1 MHCRQWLGT
10 ELLNLIPKY
19 ILFFKTYII
28 FYYIILMIKV
38 VKIKTDLTPDRNE
51 EILTNLTSED
61 KLSLSDLELYIA
73 FDQVN
78 ENLIT
83 SYLVGNDINIEKV
96 KQHLIKFGVTYTL
109 EDITSKF
116 VTDDSLESI
125 EVLLK
130 LTPEDIID

>member
-1 MHCRQWLGT
+1 
-10 ELLNLIPKY
+10 
-19 ILFFKTYII
+19 
-28 FYYIILMIKV
+28 MIKV

-116 VTDDSLESI
+116 VTDDSVESI

>member
-19 ILFFKTYII
+19 IFIFKTYII

-116 VTDDSLESI
+116 VTDDSVESI